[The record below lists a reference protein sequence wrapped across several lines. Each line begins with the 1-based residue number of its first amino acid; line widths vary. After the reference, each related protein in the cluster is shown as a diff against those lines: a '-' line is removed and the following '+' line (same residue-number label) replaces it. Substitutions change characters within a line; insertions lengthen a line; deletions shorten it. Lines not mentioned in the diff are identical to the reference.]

1 MLAAVHV
8 TARSA
13 LGASWACFAGAAA
26 CGVEALRAHA
36 GLTSLGPICG
46 LDRPGLFFLHCPAC
60 PTGLGLLAAG
70 GLLALWAARADPAA
84 PGRRIRVQ
92 ARRL

>member
-1 MLAAVHV
+1 MHAAVHI

-26 CGVEALRAHA
+26 CGVEALRTHV

-46 LDRPGLFFLHCPAC
+46 PDRPGLFFLHCPAG
-60 PTGLGLLAAG
+60 PTDLGLLAAS
-70 GLLALWAARADPAA
+70 GLLALWAGRTESAA
-84 PGRRIRVQ
+84 AGRLIRVK
-92 ARRL
+92 ARRP